1 MTVLFAELR
10 RLETLR
16 PEFDKREIQVLTVS
30 TDSVEELQNGRD
42 AHGLQAIML
51 PDADLKVTD
60 AFGYRNTLY
69 HSAPP
74 GDERLFPV
82 PATLLVD
89 RNGKVLWMDV
99 AENYQRRSGPEVV
112 LAALQ
117 KHLDSRIPRAGEPAL
132 QASACGKT
140 WTVNTVT

>member
-1 MTVLFAELR
+1 LR

-30 TDSVEELQNGRD
+30 TDSLEELQNGRD
-42 AHGLQAIML
+42 AHGLQATML
-51 PDADLKVTD
+51 SDADLKVTD

-74 GDERLFPV
+74 GDEQEALPV

-89 RNGKVLWMDV
+89 RNGKVLWMEV

-117 KHLDSRIPRAGEPAL
+117 KHLD
-132 QASACGKT
+132 
-140 WTVNTVT
+140 